1 MFIRE
6 LNSNALF
13 KMSRMHKIEDL
24 LHKEIASI
32 IVTRIDNQDVKN
44 TVTITDIKV
53 SKDIRSAIV
62 YFTTLKND
70 FKKIEKIMNT
80 LKPTIKFYLSKN
92 VHLKRIPDFKFIFD
106 DTVIKGQK
114 INKLLNSLK

>member
-1 MFIRE
+1 
-6 LNSNALF
+6 
-13 KMSRMHKIEDL
+13 MSRMHKIEDL

-32 IVTRIDNQDVKN
+32 IISRIDNQDIKN

-70 FKKIEKIMNT
+70 IKKIEKIMNA

-106 DTVIKGQK
+106 DTVVRGQK
-114 INKLLNSLK
+114 INNLLNSLK

>member
-1 MFIRE
+1 
-6 LNSNALF
+6 
-13 KMSRMHKIEDL
+13 MSRMHKIEDL

-70 FKKIEKIMNT
+70 FKKVEKIMNT

-106 DTVIKGQK
+106 DTVIKKKK
-114 INKLLNSLK
+114 INTLLNSLK

>member
-1 MFIRE
+1 
-6 LNSNALF
+6 
-13 KMSRMHKIEDL
+13 MSRMHKIEDL

-32 IVTRIDNQDVKN
+32 IVAKIDNQDVKN

-92 VHLKRIPDFKFIFD
+92 VHLKRIPDFKFIFYD
-106 DTVIKGQK
+106 SVIKGQK
-114 INKLLNSLK
+114 IDKLLNSIKQ

>member
-1 MFIRE
+1 
-6 LNSNALF
+6 
-13 KMSRMHKIEDL
+13 MSRMHKIEDL
-24 LHKEIASI
+24 LHREIASI
-32 IVTRIDNQDVKN
+32 IVTRIDNQEVKN

-70 FKKIEKIMNT
+70 FKKVEKIMNT
-80 LKPTIKFYLSKN
+80 LKPTIKLYLSKN
-92 VHLKRIPDFKFIFD
+92 VHLKRIPDLKFIFD

-114 INKLLNSLK
+114 ISNLLNSLK

>member
-1 MFIRE
+1 
-6 LNSNALF
+6 
-13 KMSRMHKIEDL
+13 MSRINKIEDL

-32 IVTRIDNQDVKN
+32 IVTRIDNQDIKN

-92 VHLKRIPDFKFIFD
+92 VYLKRIPDFRFIFD

-114 INKLLNSLK
+114 MNMLLNSLK

>member
-1 MFIRE
+1 
-6 LNSNALF
+6 
-13 KMSRMHKIEDL
+13 MSRMHKIEDL

-70 FKKIEKIMNT
+70 FKKVEKIMNT

-106 DTVIKGQK
+106 DTVLKGQK
-114 INKLLNSLK
+114 INKLLSSLK